1 MTGAI
6 AVMSSYGAV
15 APSGPAFDFYSPP
28 QLVSASFNG
37 SSQSL
42 SATNAAFTQAGDFTV
57 EGWYYPTNVTGT
69 HSLFCL
75 GTEAANRYIW
85 QLNGA
90 AINSNLYGNTSVAY
104 TGSLS
109 INTWYHIAVVRSGS
123 TVTLYVN
130 GTANATT
137 DTQAGTIGNGVLRI
151 GADGSGATRFAG
163 NISNFRVA
171 ASAVYTGNFTAP
183 NSPLSPTGSVFFASL
198 GVTAFVDYST
208 NAISITNTGTVIIAN
223 SSPFSTTWTDSV
235 SAIAATVATNVN
247 SSGNNPTYDAR
258 YGGGLMFAENPRQTY
273 VDVPTSYNGAAAF
286 TISLAANI
294 PQNTGAHYTA
304 IFCSNVATRSGNGI
318 MSRHWVGD
326 GFEAGNTSNWL
337 ASNSVSSPSMGTLA
351 WWDYV
356 YNGSTITLYK
366 NGSQIFTGNMGS
378 ANTGWL
384 NPLRFG
390 GDESV
395 VGSNNTMATGI
406 LYRMKCQPGALSSGQ
421 ITTQYNA
428 VKSTYGLP

>member
-1 MTGAI
+1 LNGT
-6 AVMSSYGAV
+6 SQY
-15 APSGPAFDFYSPP
+15 
-28 QLVSASFNG
+28 LSASD
-37 SSQSL
+37 
-42 SATNAAFTQAGDFTV
+42 AAFTFAGNFTV
-57 EGWYYPTNVTGT
+57 EGWYRPSSVAGLRTLFTIGASTAATGALVVY
-69 HSLFCL
+69 SNS
-75 GTEAANRYIW
+75 GTLQAQPY
-85 QLNGA
+85 GG
-90 AINSNLYGNTSVAY
+90 GNTTFSGATMSV
-104 TGSLS
+104 
-109 INTWYHIAVVRSGS
+109 NTWYHVALVRSGS
-123 TVTLYVN
+123 TIRLYFN

-137 DTQAGTIGNGVLRI
+137 ITNSNSIGNGAFTVGFL
-151 GADGSGATRFAG
+151 SGGYGYFAG
-163 NISNFRVA
+163 NVSNVRVA
-171 ASAVYTGNFTAP
+171 ASAVYTGDFTAP

-208 NAISITNTGTVIIAN
+208 NAISITNTGTVTIAN

-294 PQNTGAHYTA
+294 PQNTGTHYTA

-390 GDESV
+390 GDEAV

-406 LYRMKCQPGALSSGQ
+406 LYRMKCQSGALSSGQ

>member
-6 AVMSSYGAV
+6 AVMSSYGAST
-15 APSGPAFDFYSPP
+15 PTGPAFDFYSPP

-258 YGGGLMFAENPRQTY
+258 YGGGIMIAENPRQSY
-273 VDVPTSYNGAAAF
+273 VDIPTSYNGASPF

-294 PQNTGAHYTA
+294 PASTGSHYVA
-304 IFCSNVATRSGNGI
+304 IICSNVVSRSGNGI

-326 GFEAGNTSNWL
+326 GFEAGITSNWI
-337 ASNSVSSPSMGTLA
+337 ASNSVSSPAMGALA
-351 WWDYV
+351 WYDYV
-356 YNGSTITLYK
+356 YNGTSITLYK
-366 NGSQIFTGNMGS
+366 NGSQVFTGTMTA
-378 ANTGWL
+378 ANTGWA
-384 NPLRFG
+384 NPLRIG
-390 GDESV
+390 GDEAV
-395 VGSNNTMATGI
+395 VGSGNTMATGVI
-406 LYRMKCQPGALSSGQ
+406 YRIKCQPGALSSGQ
-421 ITTQYNA
+421 ITTQFNA
-428 VKSTYGLP
+428 VKATYGL